1 MSFRRLIGLTTLFFV
16 FFLQVVAV
24 SPSHAISKEDYKY
37 IGVFSHVLSI
47 VQNSYISSVDNL
59 AVLESAVSGIRDLLG
74 KEYLGRMET
83 ENEIELTFASGFIL
97 DVNKTALDD
106 NAYELLQTFS
116 KMWTYLF
123 AVPLPASKSE
133 VVYAAIRKVLADLD
147 PHSSFIT
154 SEEYQ
159 ELLVRNEGDFGGV
172 GIEVT
177 MKDGLLTIVSP
188 FEDTPASAQGLRT
201 NDVIVAINDEATAG
215 LTLAGAIRK
224 IRGPKGTKVK
234 LTINRKGSPDP
245 LTFMLERDLVPLHS
259 IKWRILESGYA
270 YVRII
275 SFLASTGRDL
285 ENTLRLLAR
294 KEKIKGLVLDL
305 RNNPGGLLD
314 QAVDVADIFLD
325 EGLIVFTKGR
335 FRNQHMEFMAHV
347 DSRKYDFPMAVLVN
361 EGTASAS
368 EILAA
373 ALQEN
378 KRAVVVGM
386 QSFGKGTIQTVFPL
400 REGNA
405 LRLTTAKF
413 YTPKGREIQQS
424 GITPDY
430 CVDTGKKGD
439 GVREKD
445 LHGTLAGA
453 KKGEQPVQGKG
464 GPVMLADK
472 AGDPELQFAVNLLKK
487 KSVPPQ

>member
-1 MSFRRLIGLTTLFFV
+1 MVFRRLTGVRALFFAL
-16 FFLQVVAV
+16 FLHVVTV
-24 SPSHAISKEDYKY
+24 LPCHAISKEDYKY

-47 VQNSYISSVDNL
+47 VQNSYIASVDNL
-59 AVLESAVSGIRDLLG
+59 AVLESAVSGIRDRLG
-74 KEYLGRMET
+74 KEYLGRTET
-83 ENEIELTFASGFIL
+83 EDEIELTFANGFIL
-97 DVNKTALDD
+97 AVNKAALDD

-123 AVPLPASKSE
+123 AGPLPAAKSE

-159 ELLVRNEGDFGGV
+159 KLRTRNEGDFGGV

-177 MKDGLLTIVSP
+177 MKEGRLTIVSP

-201 NDVIVAINDEATAG
+201 NDVIVAINDEPTAG
-215 LTLAGAIRK
+215 LTLTEAITK

-234 LTINRKGSPDP
+234 LTIGRKGSPGP
-245 LTFMLERDLVPLHS
+245 LTFILERDLVPLHS
-259 IKWRILESGYA
+259 VKWRLLEPGYA
-270 YVRII
+270 YIRIV
-275 SFLASTGRDL
+275 SFLASTGNDM
-285 ENTLRLLAR
+285 ENALRLLSR
-294 KEKIKGLVLDL
+294 KERIKGLVLDL

-325 EGLIVFTKGR
+325 EGLIVFTRGR
-335 FRNQHMEFMAHV
+335 FRNQHMEFTAHP
-347 DSRKYDFPMAVLVN
+347 DSRRYEFPMAVLVN
-361 EGTASAS
+361 EGTASGS

-373 ALQEN
+373 ALQDN
-378 KRAVVVGM
+378 KRTVVVGR
-386 QSFGKGTIQTVFPL
+386 QSFGKGTIQTLFPL

-424 GITPDY
+424 GVTPDY
-430 CVDTGKKGD
+430 FVEAGREENRI
-439 GVREKD
+439 REKD
-445 LHGTLAGA
+445 LRGALAGA
-453 KKGEQPVQGKG
+453 KDELEPIQGKSA
-464 GPVMLADK
+464 PVMLEDK
-472 AGDPELQFAVNLLKK
+472 GDDPELQFAVNLLKK
-487 KSVPPQ
+487 TASPVE